1 MGFNQAIQFIKDCSD
16 VAYCIVYVN
25 FAEGFIPPFILLV
38 SKDKNQGPDRSDLAP
53 GCLVAVGRVRSGF
66 YPRRATALL
75 FAGYVLARAPSA
87 PARRYPQVDAQARGW
102 CDPHPPV
109 WR

>member
-38 SKDKNQGPDRSDLAP
+38 SKDKKQGGANTPRRN
-53 GCLVAVGRVRSGF
+53 LVGISPRWGERVRSGF
-66 YPRRATALL
+66 YSASALL
-75 FAGYVLARAPSA
+75 LYYSQGTFL
-87 PARRYPQVDAQARGW
+87 
-102 CDPHPPV
+102 PV
-109 WR
+109 PLQHQHVGTRW

>member
-1 MGFNQAIQFIKDCSD
+1 MRLRPTTLHPS
-16 VAYCIVYVN
+16 YC
-25 FAEGFIPPFILLV
+25 A
-38 SKDKNQGPDRSDLAP
+38 KTKQGPDRIDLAP
-53 GCLVAVGRVRSGF
+53 VSSLVAVGGVRSGF
-66 YPRRATALL
+66 YPRRATASL